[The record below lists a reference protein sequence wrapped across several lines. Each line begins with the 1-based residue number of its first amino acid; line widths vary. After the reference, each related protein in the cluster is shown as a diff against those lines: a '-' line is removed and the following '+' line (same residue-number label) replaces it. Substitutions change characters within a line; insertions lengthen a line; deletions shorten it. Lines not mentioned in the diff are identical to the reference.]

1 MANDAVKV
9 LLVDD
14 DEDEFVLT
22 RDLLADYAKDR
33 FSLDWTS
40 DYHTALADMA
50 RDEHQVYLLDYRLGA
65 FDGLELLR
73 EALSQGCSAPV
84 IMLTGRGDGEVDVAA
99 MSSGAADYLIKSR
112 LNGEILERAM
122 RHALERKRMEKQL
135 AREREDFV
143 AMLTHD
149 IKGPLHVILGV
160 ADMLLDE
167 IKCDSGHSYS
177 APLQNLIDNA
187 LTINSLVANY
197 LDFAKMKS
205 GGVSLVKQT
214 LSVDEILARLCQR
227 FHASAQR
234 RDLTLE
240 LALADEL
247 PPVRGD
253 PLAME
258 RVFTNLLSNALKFTP
273 SGGRVTISARPCK
286 HAVAV
291 SVTNTG
297 PGIPSDEISGIFEKY
312 QRARSSKNKD
322 GTGLGLY
329 IVKSLVEAHGGRIG
343 VESTPGRETRFEV
356 NLPAG

>member
-1 MANDAVKV
+1 MADDSIKV

-14 DEDEFVLT
+14 DEDEYVLT
-22 RDLLADYAKDR
+22 RDLLAEFAKNR
-33 FSLDWTS
+33 FSLDWTP
-40 DYHTALADMA
+40 DYDTALADMA
-50 RDEHQVYLLDYRLGA
+50 RDRHQIYLLDYRMGA

-73 EALSQGCSAPV
+73 EALSRGCSAPV
-84 IMLTGRGDGEVDVAA
+84 IMLTGQGDGEVDVAA

-112 LNGEILERAM
+112 LNGEILERAL

-160 ADMLLDE
+160 ADMLLE
-167 IKCDSGHSYS
+167 EVKSDSDRNYS

-197 LDFAKMKS
+197 LDFAKMKT
-205 GGVSLVKQT
+205 GGVSLIKQT
-214 LSVDEILARLCQR
+214 VSVDEILARICER
-227 FHASAQR
+227 FDASAQR

-240 LALADEL
+240 MTIAEEL
-247 PPVRGD
+247 PPVGGD
-253 PLAME
+253 PLALE

-286 HAVAV
+286 QAVNV
-291 SVTNTG
+291 SVANTG
-297 PGIPSDEISGIFEKY
+297 PGIAPDEISAIFEKY
-312 QRARSSKNKD
+312 QRARSSGNKD

-329 IVKSLVEAHGGRIG
+329 IVKSLVEAHGGRID
-343 VESTPGRETRFEV
+343 VQSVPGRETRFDV
-356 NLPAG
+356 VLPAG

>member
-1 MANDAVKV
+1 LTTDPIRV
-9 LLVDD
+9 LLIDD

-22 RDLLADYAKDR
+22 RDMLAEIAKNR
-33 FSLDWTS
+33 FSLDWTP
-40 DYHTALADMA
+40 DYDAALSDMA
-50 RDEHQVYLLDYRLGA
+50 RDQHQVYLLDYRLGS

-73 EALSQGCSAPV
+73 EALARGCSAPV
-84 IMLTGRGDGEVDVAA
+84 VMLTGHGDGEVDVAA
-99 MSSGAADYLIKSR
+99 MSSGAADYLVKGR

-122 RHALERKRMEKQL
+122 SHALERKRLEKQL

-167 IKCDSGHSYS
+167 MKIGSKHDSS

-197 LDFAKMKS
+197 LDFAKMRS
-205 GGVSLVKQT
+205 GGVSFNKQ
-214 LSVDEILARLCQR
+214 SVVLGEILANLCQR
-227 FHASAQR
+227 FAASVQR

-240 LALADEL
+240 LQLADEL
-247 PPVRGD
+247 PAVRGD
-253 PLAME
+253 PLALE

-273 SGGRVTISARPCK
+273 SDGRVTICAKPYK
-286 HAVAV
+286 DAVAV

-297 PGIPSDEISGIFEKY
+297 TGIAPDEISGIFEKY
-312 QRARSSKNKD
+312 QRARSSGNKD

-329 IVKSLVEAHGGRIG
+329 IVKSLVDAHGGRID
-343 VESTPGRETRFEV
+343 VSSKPGQETSFEV
-356 NLPAG
+356 ILPAG